1 MASLTVMTFL
11 PHSFSSGARFPRLVR
26 FGGAGPALCRWTSRL
41 LEADLNLVRMLN
53 AEGSALLRP
62 TAIVIS
68 KLGNGWIYLFLAAW
82 VFWEWGWDG
91 GKLMALLAGVN
102 AAALHLLYPVIK
114 RRFKRPRPFAV
125 DPSLPSLLRTLDEHS
140 FPSGHAMTL
149 VGVLTPIVLLWP
161 AAVVSAVIMACGMF
175 WSRIATGHHY
185 PSDVLAGATLGVG
198 LSYCLSSS
206 ILAFI

>member
-1 MASLTVMTFL
+1 MTFL
-11 PHSFSSGARFPRLVR
+11 PHSLSPSTRFPRLAR
-26 FGGAGPALCRWTSRL
+26 FGAARWISRL
-41 LEADLNLVRMLN
+41 LQADMDLVRKLN
-53 AEGSALLRP
+53 AQGSTLGKPA
-62 TAIVIS
+62 AVVIS

-82 VFWEWGWDG
+82 VFEQWGWQG

-114 RRFKRPRPFAV
+114 KRFKRPRPFAV

-161 AAVVSAVIMACGMF
+161 AVFLSAVVMACGMF
-175 WSRIATGHHY
+175 WSRVATGHHY
-185 PSDVLAGATLGVG
+185 PSDVLAGATLGAG
-198 LSYCLSSS
+198 LGYCLSSS

>member
-1 MASLTVMTFL
+1 MTFL
-11 PHSFSSGARFPRLVR
+11 PHSLSPDLRFPRLARVP
-26 FGGAGPALCRWTSRL
+26 AGSALCRWASQL
-41 LEADLNLVRMLN
+41 LDVDLDLVRKLN

-62 TAIVIS
+62 AAIVIS
-68 KLGNGWIYLFLAAW
+68 KLGNGWVYLFLAAW
-82 VFWEWGWDG
+82 VFGEWGWDD
-91 GKLMALLAGVN
+91 GKRMALLAGIN
-102 AAALHLLYPVIK
+102 AAALHVLYPVIK
-114 RRFKRPRPFAV
+114 RRFKRPRPFAA

-161 AAVVSAVIMACGMF
+161 AALLSAVIMACGMF

-198 LSYCLSSS
+198 LGYLLSSN
-206 ILAFI
+206 ILVYI

>member
-1 MASLTVMTFL
+1 MTFL
-11 PHSFSSGARFPRLVR
+11 PNSLSPDMRFPRLAR
-26 FGGAGPALCRWTSRL
+26 FPAGGPALCRGASRL
-41 LEADLNLVRMLN
+41 LDVDLDLVRKLN
-53 AEGSALLRP
+53 ADRSTLGKPA
-62 TAIVIS
+62 AVVIS
-68 KLGNGWIYLFLAAW
+68 KLGNGWIYLFLAAGI
-82 VFWEWGWDG
+82 FWSWGWDG

-125 DPSLPSLLRTLDEHS
+125 DPSLPSLLHTLDEHS

-161 AAVVSAVIMACGMF
+161 AVFLSAVIMACGMF

-185 PSDVLAGATLGVG
+185 PSDVLAGATLGAG

>member
-1 MASLTVMTFL
+1 MTFL
-11 PHSFSSGARFPRLVR
+11 PNSLSPDMRFPRLAR
-26 FGGAGPALCRWTSRL
+26 FPAAGPALCRWASRL
-41 LEADLNLVRMLN
+41 LDVDLDLVRKLN
-53 AEGSALLRP
+53 ADGSTLGKPA
-62 TAIVIS
+62 AVVIS
-68 KLGNGWIYLFLAAW
+68 KLGNGWIYLFLAAGI
-82 VFWEWGWDG
+82 FWSWGWDG
-91 GKLMALLAGVN
+91 GKLMALLGVVN
-102 AAALHLLYPVIK
+102 AAVLHLLYPVIK

-125 DPSLPSLLRTLDEHS
+125 DPSLPSLLLTLDEHS

-161 AAVVSAVIMACGMF
+161 AVFLSAVIMACGMF

-206 ILAFI
+206 ILALI

>member
-1 MASLTVMTFL
+1 MTFL
-11 PHSFSSGARFPRLVR
+11 PNSLSPDARFPRLAR
-26 FGGAGPALCRWTSRL
+26 LGAAGPALCRWASRL
-41 LEADLNLVRMLN
+41 LEADLNLVRTLN
-53 AEGSALLRP
+53 AEGSTLGKPA
-62 TAIVIS
+62 AVAIS

-82 VFWEWGWDG
+82 VFEEWGWDR
-91 GKLMALLAGVN
+91 GKLMALLAGIN

-114 RRFKRPRPFAV
+114 KRFKRPRPFAV

-149 VGVLTPIVLLWP
+149 LGVLTPIVLLWP
-161 AAVVSAVIMACGMF
+161 TALYSAVIMACGMA

-185 PSDVLAGATLGVG
+185 PSDVLAGATLGMG
-198 LSYCLSSS
+198 LGYCLSSS

>member
-1 MASLTVMTFL
+1 MTFL
-11 PHSFSSGARFPRLVR
+11 PHSLSPQARFPRLAR
-26 FGGAGPALCRWTSRL
+26 FGAARWISRL
-41 LEADLNLVRMLN
+41 LQADMDLVRKLN
-53 AEGSALLRP
+53 AQGSTFGKPA
-62 TAIVIS
+62 AVVIS

-82 VFWEWGWDG
+82 VFEQWGWQG

-114 RRFKRPRPFAV
+114 KRFKRPRPFAV

-161 AAVVSAVIMACGMF
+161 AAFFSAVVMACGMF
-175 WSRIATGHHY
+175 WSRVATGHHY
-185 PSDVLAGATLGVG
+185 PSDVLAGATLGAG
-198 LSYCLSSS
+198 LGYCLSSS

>member
-1 MASLTVMTFL
+1 MARL
-11 PHSFSSGARFPRLVR
+11 GA
-26 FGGAGPALCRWTSRL
+26 AGPALCRCAARF
-41 LEADLNLVRMLN
+41 LEADLELVRKLN

-62 TAIVIS
+62 AAVVIS
-68 KLGNGWIYLFLAAW
+68 KLGNGWIYLFIAAF
-82 VFWEWGWDG
+82 VFGELGWNG
-91 GKLMALLAGVN
+91 GKLMALLAGIN

-114 RRFKRPRPFAV
+114 QRFKRPRPFAV

-161 AAVVSAVIMACGMF
+161 AAFFSAVIMACGMA

-185 PSDVLAGATLGVG
+185 PSDVLAGAGLGMG
-198 LSYCLSSS
+198 LGYCLSSS
-206 ILAFI
+206 ILAFL

>member
-1 MASLTVMTFL
+1 MTFL
-11 PHSFSSGARFPRLVR
+11 PHSLSPDLRFPRLAR
-26 FGGAGPALCRWTSRL
+26 FGAAGPALCRWASHL
-41 LEADLNLVRMLN
+41 LEADLNLVRRLN
-53 AEGSALLRP
+53 AEGSALGKP
-62 TAIVIS
+62 AAVVIS
-68 KLGNGWIYLFLAAW
+68 KLGNGWIYLFLAAGI
-82 VFWEWGWDG
+82 FGLLGWDG

-102 AAALHLLYPVIK
+102 AAVLHMLYPVIK
-114 RRFKRPRPFAV
+114 KRFKRPRPFAV

-161 AAVVSAVIMACGMF
+161 AAFLSAVVMACGMS

-185 PSDVLAGATLGVG
+185 PSDVLAGVTLGGG
-198 LSYCLSSS
+198 LGYFLSSS

>member
-1 MASLTVMTFL
+1 MTFL
-11 PHSFSSGARFPRLVR
+11 PNSLSPDARFPRLAR
-26 FGGAGPALCRWTSRL
+26 LGAAGPALCRWASRL
-41 LEADLNLVRMLN
+41 LEADLDLVRKLN
-53 AEGSALLRP
+53 AEGSTLGKPA
-62 TAIVIS
+62 AVVIS

-82 VFWEWGWDG
+82 VFGEWGWDG

-114 RRFKRPRPFAV
+114 KRFKRPRPFAV

-161 AAVVSAVIMACGMF
+161 AVFVSAVAMACGMF

-185 PSDVLAGATLGVG
+185 PSDVLAGATLGVSLG
-198 LSYCLSSS
+198 YCLSSS

>member
-1 MASLTVMTFL
+1 MTFL
-11 PHSFSSGARFPRLVR
+11 PHSLSPSTRFPRLAR
-26 FGGAGPALCRWTSRL
+26 FGAARWVSRL
-41 LEADLNLVRMLN
+41 LQADMDLVRKLN
-53 AEGSALLRP
+53 AQGSTLGKPA
-62 TAIVIS
+62 AVVIS

-82 VFWEWGWDG
+82 VFEQWGWQG
-91 GKLMALLAGVN
+91 GRLMALLAGVN

-114 RRFKRPRPFAV
+114 KRFKRPRPFAV

-161 AAVVSAVIMACGMF
+161 AAFLSAVVMACGMF
-175 WSRIATGHHY
+175 WSRVATGHHY
-185 PSDVLAGATLGVG
+185 PSDVLAGATLGAG
-198 LSYCLSSS
+198 LGYCLSSG